1 MSDPHLTPKTA
12 SNPAPILTPDEHLI
26 TSFQGSR
33 ATYIREHIIL
43 AALGSL
49 LMAGVLMFTGN
60 EHAWTGV
67 VGAVT
72 AIAARGFYVANE
84 QLGFVWYLTNKRLTG
99 PGERVILLSDIT
111 KVRHIF
117 SAVQVIAKNGDKY
130 LIKYQGDIEGTKAAI
145 EEARP

>member
-1 MSDPHLTPKTA
+1 MSDPDLAPKTTH
-12 SNPAPILTPDEHLI
+12 NPAPVLALNEHLI
-26 TSFQGSR
+26 ASFQGNR

-49 LMAGVLMFTGN
+49 LMAGGLMAAGN

-67 VGAVT
+67 VGAVM
-72 AIAARGFYVANE
+72 AIGARGFYVADE

-99 PGERVILLSDIT
+99 PGERVILLSDVA

-117 SAVQVIAKNGDKY
+117 SAVQVVTESGDKH
-130 LIKYQGDIEGTKAAI
+130 LIKYQGDIEGTKASIVTA
-145 EEARP
+145 AG